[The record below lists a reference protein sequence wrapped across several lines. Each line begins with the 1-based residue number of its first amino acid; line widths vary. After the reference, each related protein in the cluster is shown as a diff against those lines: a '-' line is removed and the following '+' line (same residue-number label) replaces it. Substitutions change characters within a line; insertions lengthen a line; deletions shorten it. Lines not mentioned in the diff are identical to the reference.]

1 MLKIIIKKTMNFSL
15 LIAAGFL
22 GYANLASAATPTI
35 SNVSGNIVTGQTVTI
50 SGSNLMDEDRTNW
63 INMFKSGSAYGF
75 EGSSPSGDGYAC
87 TGGTYS
93 SAVKLSGGKSIDY
106 HVSGAT
112 GSGQLESRCW
122 VYYTDSD
129 YWVRGNV
136 RWDATGGWPTNF
148 IKMMLGE
155 PGFYFQPQEGSS
167 LPSKMRMNG
176 FYPAIPSGQ
185 LESGRWYTIE
195 AHIKRTSPTIFE
207 GYMDGTFLGT
217 ESGAGGG
224 NTWLEFGIINL
235 SGTPSSFDM
244 HHYWDNLVLSTS
256 RVYPSSIIEVSNNSA
271 YGQGTKKFQEPMALG
286 DSSSQIKL
294 NLAGL
299 GSGPYY
305 LFVTNNR
312 QERSVAYALSEG
324 SVDTTPPAAPRNVK
338 AS

>member
-1 MLKIIIKKTMNFSL
+1 MRKHQSNLAIVFSF
-15 LIAAGFL
+15 LIMTGFC
-22 GYANLASAATPTI
+22 GYANLSLAATPAI
-35 SNVSGNIVTGQTVTI
+35 SNVSGSIATGQIITI
-50 SGSNLMDEDRTNW
+50 SGANMMDEDRSNW
-63 INMFKSGSAYGF
+63 LSKFKTGSSYGF

-93 SAVKLSGGKSIDY
+93 SSVKLSGNKSIDY

-122 VYYTDSD
+122 VDYTGSD

-176 FYPAIPSGQ
+176 FYPSIPSGQ

-256 RVYPSSIIEVSNNSA
+256 RAYPSSIIEVSNNSV
-271 YGQGTKKFQEPMALG
+271 YGQGTIKYQEPMTLG

-294 NLAGL
+294 NLNGL
-299 GSGPYY
+299 GSGPFY
-305 LFVTNNR
+305 LWVTNNR
-312 QERSVAYALSEG
+312 QERSAGYILSGE
-324 SVDTTPPAAPRNVK
+324 STDTIPPSPPKNVK
-338 AS
+338 AI